1 MARLSEY
8 NFELCKT
15 ICNEVVNG
23 GNIKTV
29 LNSKEEYP
37 TFQTWCNWKREKQ
50 ELFDLYIK
58 SIQDK
63 AEALEDEMD
72 LYRDMLLAKEIDPST
87 YNTLVQTLKWKMSKF
102 YPKMFGDKI
111 DMTSGGEKLQS
122 NDIKIEIIKPID

>member
-23 GNIKTV
+23 ANIKTV
-29 LNSKEEYP
+29 LKSKEEYP

-102 YPKMFGDKI
+102 YPKMFGEKI
-111 DMTSGGEKLQS
+111 QQEHSGEVTQKV
-122 NDIKIEIIKPID
+122 IKIGYGLTDDN